1 METPLVSVLLAS
13 YNHEAYV
20 EAAIR
25 SILSQQGVSFELIVI
40 DDGSTDQSP
49 LILESLSKKLGFQFI
64 TRP

>member
-25 SILSQQGVSFELIVI
+25 SILSQQGVSLN
-40 DDGSTDQSP
+40 
-49 LILESLSKKLGFQFI
+49 
-64 TRP
+64 